1 LLRTPKSRR
10 SIGATCCRLIHRGNR
25 SVGAIEGRSEHRAAQ
40 RSRFHEW
47 LHAASRL
54 HRIYLGNA
62 MPTKSRGPP
71 LAPFR
76 TPRRST
82 VDVMSVKGALT
93 TASARSRDDQRTDAD
108 VLQVLLGQAPQDPF
122 FISFRR
128 TAARQRRRRQIPA
141 AQNITSRF
149 THRFGRERYVMRPF
163 ALDVTTRRNP
173 CGRPLRILTR
183 DHGWLD
189 TSDDEVCLS
198 LAYRG

>member
-1 LLRTPKSRR
+1 MTTNFAELSVWHRASSRARTPAAWRIRQGRRPGVRLLRTPKSRR
-10 SIGATCCRLIHRGNR
+10 SIGATCCRLVHRGNR
-25 SVGAIEGRSEHRAAQ
+25 SGAAIEGRSGHRAAQ
-40 RSRFHEW
+40 RSRLHKW

-71 LAPFR
+71 LTRFR

-108 VLQVLLGQAPQDPF
+108 SLQVLLGQALQDPF

-149 THRFGRERYVMRPF
+149 MGRAPFRPR
-163 ALDVTTRRNP
+163 AL
-173 CGRPLRILTR
+173 R
-183 DHGWLD
+183 D
-189 TSDDEVCLS
+189 
-198 LAYRG
+198 AAIYA